1 MLVLRRDANDP
12 VGDIRRETGAQLVQ
26 GILLPPCAADN
37 HIDIGCR
44 AQNLL
49 KEWQATEEPGFMAEL
64 RMKHAVEVQKECAHR
79 KSIGCLWLRQAFKGY
94 CYARLKW
101 VRFELRQLWA
111 ELSNP

>member
-12 VGDIRRETGAQLVQ
+12 VGDIRRETGAQLVR

-49 KEWQATEEPGFMAEL
+49 KEWQATEVPGFMAEL
-64 RMKHAVEVQKECAHR
+64 RMKHAVEVQKECAHD
-79 KSIGCLWLRQAFKGY
+79 KSIGRLWLARQALKGHRF
-94 CYARLKW
+94 ARASSGYGSNCEW
-101 VRFELRQLWA
+101 CG
-111 ELSNP
+111 LS